1 MIKSFFSKRVKI
13 LLVFIALASILFYI
27 FSDKKVTQTIF
38 ELEDIEL
45 LSLSKK
51 AKNSVIDQEKES
63 KEFLKKYFLV
73 WEQDKI
79 SISKEDALW
88 GFSIKDVTRYLE
100 NFSKIDSKWL
110 EKEKINSNF
119 EEFNTLNK
127 KAITIKNTNIRV
139 FPTISPIFKNPQT
152 LGEGF
157 PFDYNQNSLL
167 KINSPLMVSHLS
179 KDKAWAF
186 IESGF
191 VYGWI
196 KIDDIAFVDDKF
208 INEFKNENYFIAIKE
223 DFAIYN
229 PNFIEYIKASTIFP
243 KKENRY
249 LVATKDRF
257 MNARIDF
264 IDIKDDYVS
273 SFPLEFNLENR
284 VLALKEFLNEPY
296 GWGGL
301 LTNRDCSSFTQ
312 DYFSIFGK
320 LIARNSKTQTSF
332 GEYIDLS
339 DKSNEDKKRFIKNSA
354 KPFSTLVY
362 LQGHIMLY
370 IGNLD
375 GEPLLVHNIWSIK
388 LKDKDNNE
396 KRQIV
401 GKTVISTLEIGKEL
415 EEYDSENSVLSRV
428 LGVTIF

>member
-13 LLVFIALASILFYI
+13 LLVFIALTSILFYI

-51 AKNSVIDQEKES
+51 AKNSAIDQEKES

-139 FPTISPIFKNPQT
+139 FPTISPIFKNPET

-179 KDKAWAF
+179 KDRAWAF

-191 VYGWI
+191 VYGWV

-208 INEFKNENYFIAIKE
+208 INEFKNENYFITIKE

-229 PNFIEYIKASTIFP
+229 PNFIEYIKASTMFP
-243 KKENRY
+243 EKENRY
-249 LVATKDRF
+249 LIATKDRF

-264 IDIKDDYVS
+264 IDIKDDYIS

-284 VLALKEFLNEPY
+284 VILLKEFLNEPY

-301 LTNRDCSSFTQ
+301 FANRDCSSFTQ

-320 LIARNSKTQTSF
+320 LIARNSKAQTSF

-339 DKSNEDKKRFIKNSA
+339 DKSNEEKKRFIKNSA

-415 EEYDSENSVLSRV
+415 EEYDSENSILSRV